1 MYGQYFVMPRN
12 VVLSVEEEE
21 IFENGGGLAKKTLYD
36 RKREC
41 DYFYSFFK
49 EESSEQLED
58 LIKTEEDRDK
68 ISKILSK
75 FFWSMHV
82 KEGTRP
88 KKNYATKM
96 RSNIKN
102 QVLIDYKFDILDNV
116 MFPNTERRWTSFC
129 HKLAEEGLSGTKHF
143 EEVPAKTMEKIYD
156 LLWSVKE
163 ALENRGDKDYVSK
176 YLNKIPSN
184 LHNQLH

>member
-58 LIKTEEDRDK
+58 LIKTEEDWDK
-68 ISKILSK
+68 ISKIL
-75 FFWSMHV
+75 V
-82 KEGTRP
+82 IL
-88 KKNYATKM
+88 NYHLL
-96 RSNIKN
+96 SNICN
-102 QVLIDYKFDILDNV
+102 
-116 MFPNTERRWTSFC
+116 S
-129 HKLAEEGLSGTKHF
+129 H
-143 EEVPAKTMEKIYD
+143 
-156 LLWSVKE
+156 LL
-163 ALENRGDKDYVSK
+163 N
-176 YLNKIPSN
+176 N
-184 LHNQLH
+184 LCNSHL